1 MPTTVNIKEPATEA
15 RNVLDAA
22 KRNFK
27 KVREVNTGER
37 IAKALDLQSEQ
48 LAETREL
55 LTKLI
60 IQSTLQLKLLEEP
73 LHELKKYLDALANLL
88 ADPKPASVD
97 TDELT
102 YKVGDVVEATKD
114 LRNRIPGN
122 SFSAIDDVVDDYGI
136 LLAGPVEAKMD
147 LSNAPLHVE
156 SRGNRAGTGAVAVL
170 AGFGG
175 PATILEK
182 MQANAYK
189 RAAQAAQEEAQ
200 KEVKG
205 QVKVTKSG

>member
-1 MPTTVNIKEPATEA
+1 
-15 RNVLDAA
+15 VLDAA
-22 KRNFK
+22 KRNFE
-27 KVREVNTGER
+27 KVREANTGEE
-37 IAKALDLQSEQ
+37 IAKALDMQSQQ
-48 LAETREL
+48 LTETRGL
-55 LTKLI
+55 LTRLI
-60 IQSTLQLKLLEEP
+60 ISSTLQLKILEEP
-73 LHELKKYLDALANLL
+73 LNELKNYLDALAKLL
-88 ADPKPASVD
+88 AVPKSASVD
-97 TDELT
+97 TDEFT

-136 LLAGPVEAKMD
+136 LLAGPLEAKLD

-156 SRGNRAGTGAVAVL
+156 SRGNRVGTGAVAVL

-175 PATILEK
+175 PASILEK

-200 KEVKG
+200 RG
-205 QVKVTKSG
+205 TKLGK